1 MSKFAPNR
9 FRESLQLSNSASV
22 LMRTNITYPVS
33 KAVEAG
39 IAGGLVGALI
49 MGGLALM
56 MLINGQ
62 PFFVVAA
69 MLMGLS
75 GTMATAAGW
84 MLHIVTGLVI
94 GSIFGV
100 AITKVNAFRVTDIK
114 RGLAWGLGAGV
125 LVWVIFFLPM
135 MMASG
140 MATMLGSMLMTMM
153 LGSFAAHLVYG
164 LILGG
169 IVGAVL
175 PRAVPVAVQTYKCP
189 TCGATFRSQSALME
203 HGKMHMELPKPRPST
218 SAQPAG

>member
-1 MSKFAPNR
+1 
-9 FRESLQLSNSASV
+9 
-22 LMRTNITYPVS
+22 MRTNITYPAS

-39 IAGGLVGALI
+39 LAGGFVGALI

-56 MLINGQ
+56 MPVNGQ
-62 PFFVVAA
+62 PFFVAAA

-84 MLHIVTGLVI
+84 MLHLITGLIV
-94 GSIFGV
+94 GAIFGV
-100 AITKVNAFRVTDIK
+100 AITKVNTFRVTDIK

-125 LVWVIFFLPM
+125 LVWAIFFLPM

-140 MATMLGSMLMTMM
+140 MANMLGSTLMAMV
-153 LGSFAAHLVYG
+153 LGSFGAHLVYG

-175 PRAVPVAVQTYKCP
+175 PKSVTASVQAYKCP

-203 HGKMHMELPKPRPST
+203 HGKMHIAAKATAEYKCPTCAASFKSQSELMEH
-218 SAQPAG
+218 AGKHKVLAS